1 MKGSLSILEIRCQKT
16 WARFSLHVSFEL
28 SDRFERSANSL
39 ICQFASRS
47 SLFSFRSENQGSLI
61 TLERSLNLK
70 ERCAQLWIFL
80 YIKLL
85 AVLFLLLIIF
95 SLSTVQ
101 SQSVLRL
108 VDIDVNVSVYW
119 FLVILTSY
127 VWDLFSVYGLQL
139 EPIKLL
145 SLSVIVNFS
154 NTAVLLKFELV
165 YLSGKQNLFRAD

>member
-1 MKGSLSILEIRCQKT
+1 
-16 WARFSLHVSFEL
+16 
-28 SDRFERSANSL
+28 
-39 ICQFASRS
+39 
-47 SLFSFRSENQGSLI
+47 
-61 TLERSLNLK
+61 
-70 ERCAQLWIFL
+70 
-80 YIKLL
+80 
-85 AVLFLLLIIF
+85 
-95 SLSTVQ
+95 VQ